1 MSVDYNAAM
10 VALFREVFEGQPK
23 GVPTWIIEHE
33 DGLFQLLEGLTA
45 QAASHQ
51 VAPSLNTSAAHA
63 FHVNYILELTNQFIR
78 GENPT
83 PDWDSSWTRQSFDES
98 AWNDLR
104 DSIRREYAGVLA
116 FLSSNP
122 EWPSEDWLKGAMA
135 LIPHMAYHA
144 GSIRQLARMVD
155 S

>member
-1 MSVDYNAAM
+1 M
-10 VALFREVFEGQPK
+10 VALFAEVFEGQPK
-23 GVPTWIIEHE
+23 GIPTWILERE
-33 DGLFQLLEGLTA
+33 DGLLQLLEGLSA
-45 QAASHQ
+45 EAASRQ
-51 VAPSLNTSAAHA
+51 VAPGLNSCAAHA
-63 FHVNYILELTNQFIR
+63 YHVNYILSLTNGFIR

-83 PDWDSSWTRQSFDES
+83 PDWESSWSRQAFEES
-98 AWNDLR
+98 EWKDLR